1 MPVPIPRQVSE
12 AIAKASDLTNHCPD
26 IPRHSI
32 FPTTSGKVKV
42 ILKPATDFI
51 FQQTGIEV
59 LDKNYTAKE
68 MVRIVSKELLNLDL
82 SHHDDKPAKPVGG
95 KI

>member
-1 MPVPIPRQVSE
+1 MTVPIPHHVSE
-12 AIAKASDLTNHCPD
+12 AIEKASDLTSHCPD
-26 IPRHSI
+26 VPRHPI